1 MDIYPDMYQIFKH
14 PTKKN
19 RRRVVIQD
27 RELKEIFQFNAA
39 AGYHALFVRKLP
51 NGQVRPYS
59 AREEFCN
66 SEELASIINMYEE
79 VAREPKR
86 YWHILHAIVVGKDA
100 ISQAEVVAKI
110 ATTDGVEVFQ
120 QAMKELVQR
129 HTDPY
134 VQKAKE
140 IEEVNENWVGDL
152 AGKLPEVPRKKTK
165 KGKKDICWTTLEDA
179 KKIVGKNKQEIDEE
193 VPLTLEKRQEIAKT
207 LGWTPLHGVYCGSP
221 DEPCSCDPQDDL
233 CPKCGVQFVNRCGS
247 AYKCP
252 DCGWSEGCS

>member
-66 SEELASIINMYEE
+66 SEELTSIINMYEE

-179 KKIVGKNKQEIDEE
+179 KKIVGKEENEKQNPPWGVGTCGHCYQDEF
-193 VPLTLEKRQEIAKT
+193 VPECPVHGKKVLELNT
-207 LGWTPLHGVYCGSP
+207 
-221 DEPCSCDPQDDL
+221 
-233 CPKCGVQFVNRCGS
+233 
-247 AYKCP
+247 CP
-252 DCGWSEGCS
+252 DCGEVVVKSGACSKCHSCGWPEGCS